1 MTSPL
6 IRAATE
12 DDIAAIKLIA
22 DGCKREVGF
31 ISRGMLR
38 NAMGRGELLVAEINA
53 EVAGFVDFHQRKDG
67 QITIYGIV
75 VGAEWRR
82 QGIGR
87 ALTEA
92 LGAKQPLRIA
102 LKCPTDNAANTFY
115 AAIGF
120 QCVGVEA
127 PTKRR
132 PLNLWTRMMNDE

>member
-12 DDIAAIKLIA
+12 DDVAAIKLIA
-22 DGCKREVGF
+22 DGCKREIGF

-38 NAMGRGELLVAEINA
+38 NAMGRGELLVAEANG

-75 VGAEWRR
+75 VAPNARCQGVGRMLVEVLQQR
-82 QGIGR
+82 QP
-87 ALTEA
+87 A
-92 LGAKQPLRIA
+92 RIA
-102 LKCPTDNAANTFY
+102 LKCPTDNEANAFY
-115 AAIGF
+115 AALGF
-120 QCVGVEA
+120 QCIGVEA

-132 PLNLWTRMMNDE
+132 PLNLWTK